1 MNTVITIGR
10 QFGSDGRA
18 IGKKLSED
26 YGIPFYD
33 KEILA
38 RASKESGMCEELF
51 KDNDEKKSS
60 SFLFS
65 LAMDSSFL
73 GYGAS
78 YTTGDVELPLS
89 QKIFLAQFET
99 IKNIAHEGPCVIVG
113 RCADYVL
120 EEETNVVNLFIHAD
134 FETRCRTVMSRDG
147 LSERK
152 ALDAVMKND
161 KQRMAYYNYYTNN
174 KWGDSNNYHLT
185 LDSGVLGI
193 DGCVEII
200 EKFIEITERN
210 RSK

>member
-18 IGKKLSED
+18 IGKKLSEI
-26 YGIPFYD
+26 YNIPFYD

-51 KDNDEKKSS
+51 MDNDEKKSS

-73 GYGAS
+73 GYGAGYS
-78 YTTGDVELPLS
+78 TGEVDMPLS
-89 QKIFLAQFET
+89 QKIFLAQFDA
-99 IKNIAHEGPCVIVG
+99 IKSIAHEGPCVIVG

-120 EEETNVVNLFIHAD
+120 EEEPNVVNVFIHAD
-134 FETRCRTVMSRDG
+134 FETRCRNVMSRDN

-152 ALDAVMKND
+152 ALDCVMKND

-174 KWGDSNNYHLT
+174 KWGDANNYNLSI
-185 LDSGVLGI
+185 DSGILGV
-193 DGCVEII
+193 DGCVDIIKRFVEIS
-200 EKFIEITERN
+200 EKN
-210 RSK
+210 RGH